1 MEQILQYMAQQS
13 EVIATLQQ
21 QILTLQ
27 TAALAT
33 TATAPAL
40 GTVPL
45 VEAAPPPKFSG
56 ERGQV
61 VGFIN
66 ACRLFIQMRMGQVGS
81 RSRVS
86 WVLSYVQGG
95 VAEIWKDNVLDEIT
109 KGTSAV
115 NTEEDLFT
123 KIQQE
128 FGEFDEESRK
138 VDELR
143 VLEQGGR
150 TVDEYVQE
158 FKRAARGSG
167 YEGRALVE
175 EFKRGLNR
183 TIRRRLAEAEAPP
196 TNITQWQERAVQLD
210 RNMRQSRAEERML
223 GGRKTVHP
231 AVGSTQQPGG
241 PRPPW
246 NTGAFRR
253 GWAPRGGWQQ
263 RGTGTRL
270 TGGERGPGAMAVDRG
285 QGGGNRR
292 CFNCGGFGHMA
303 RNCTTGRPVD
313 KNGRVV
319 WGQEEGKAE
328 ELKESGG
335 Q

>member
-27 TAALAT
+27 TGAPTATATGLAT
-33 TATAPAL
+33 T
-40 GTVPL
+40 PL

-95 VAEIWKDNVLDEIT
+95 VAEVWKDNVLDEIT

-175 EFKRGLNR
+175 EFKRGLNG
-183 TIRRRLAEAEAPP
+183 TIRRRLAEAETPP

-210 RNMRQSRAEERML
+210 RNVRQSRAEEKVL
-223 GGRKTVHP
+223 GGRKVAH
-231 AVGSTQQPGG
+231 STTGEAQRPGG
-241 PRPPW
+241 LRTSW
-246 NTGAFRR
+246 NTGGFRR
-253 GWAPRGGWQQ
+253 GWTPKRGWQQ
-263 RGTGTRL
+263 QRGFTPRL

-285 QGGGNRR
+285 NGGGDRR

-319 WGQEEGKAE
+319 WGQEEGKTE

>member
-1 MEQILQYMAQQS
+1 MAQQS

-27 TAALAT
+27 TAAPTAAPTAT
-33 TATAPAL
+33 TAAMPI
-40 GTVPL
+40 

-81 RSRVS
+81 RSRIS
-86 WVLSYVQGG
+86 WVLLYVQGG
-95 VAEIWKDNVLDEIT
+95 VAEVWKDNVLDEIT
-109 KGTSAV
+109 KGTLAV
-115 NTEEDLFT
+115 NTEEELFT

-175 EFKRGLNR
+175 EFKKGLNG

-196 TNITQWQERAVQLD
+196 ADITQWQERAVQLD

-223 GGRKTVHP
+223 AGRGGKAAHP
-231 AVGSTQQPGG
+231 ATGNAQQPGG
-241 PRPPW
+241 QRPSW
-246 NTGAFRR
+246 NIGAFRR

-263 RGTGTRL
+263 RGAGTRL

-285 QGGGNRR
+285 QGVGDRR

-319 WGQEEGKAE
+319 WAKEE
-328 ELKESGG
+328 ELKENGG

>member
-1 MEQILQYMAQQS
+1 MAQQS

-21 QILTLQ
+21 QILALQ
-27 TAALAT
+27 TAAPT
-33 TATAPAL
+33 TTAPAL
-40 GTVPL
+40 ATVPL
-45 VEAAPPPKFSG
+45 VEAAPPPKFNG

-81 RSRVS
+81 RSRIS

-175 EFKRGLNR
+175 EFKRGLNG

-223 GGRKTVHP
+223 GGRKTAHP
-231 AVGSTQQPGG
+231 TVGSTQQPGG
-241 PRPPW
+241 PRTSW

-263 RGTGTRL
+263 RGGAPRL
-270 TGGERGPGAMAVDRG
+270 TGGEKGPGAMAVDRG
-285 QGGGNRR
+285 QGGG
-292 CFNCGGFGHMA
+292 G
-303 RNCTTGRPVD
+303 
-313 KNGRVV
+313 
-319 WGQEEGKAE
+319 
-328 ELKESGG
+328 
-335 Q
+335 

>member
-27 TAALAT
+27 TAAPAT
-33 TATAPAL
+33 TTTAAPATAPI
-40 GTVPL
+40 

-81 RSRVS
+81 RSRIS

-95 VAEIWKDNVLDEIT
+95 VAEIWKDNILDEIT

-115 NTEEDLFT
+115 NTEEELFT

-150 TVDEYVQE
+150 TVDEYMQE

-175 EFKRGLNR
+175 EFKRELNG
-183 TIRRRLAEAEAPP
+183 TIRRRLAEAETSP
-196 TNITQWQERAVQLD
+196 TTIIQWQERAVQLD
-210 RNMRQSRAEERML
+210 RNVRQSRAEERVL
-223 GGRKTVHP
+223 GGR
-231 AVGSTQQPGG
+231 
-241 PRPPW
+241 
-246 NTGAFRR
+246 
-253 GWAPRGGWQQ
+253 
-263 RGTGTRL
+263 
-270 TGGERGPGAMAVDRG
+270 
-285 QGGGNRR
+285 
-292 CFNCGGFGHMA
+292 
-303 RNCTTGRPVD
+303 
-313 KNGRVV
+313 
-319 WGQEEGKAE
+319 
-328 ELKESGG
+328 SGG
-335 Q
+335 AV

>member
-1 MEQILQYMAQQS
+1 MAQQS

-21 QILTLQ
+21 QLLTLQ
-27 TAALAT
+27 AAAPAAGPAT
-33 TATAPAL
+33 TTPI
-40 GTVPL
+40 

-56 ERGQV
+56 ERNQV

-66 ACRLFIQMRMGQVGS
+66 ACHLFIQMRMGQVGS
-81 RSRVS
+81 RSRIS

-115 NTEEDLFT
+115 NTEEELFT

-175 EFKRGLNR
+175 EFKRGLNG
-183 TIRRRLAEAEAPP
+183 TIRRRLAEAETPP

-223 GGRKTVHP
+223 GKGGKAAHP
-231 AVGSTQQPGG
+231 AMGNAQQPGG
-241 PRPPW
+241 QRPSW

-263 RGTGTRL
+263 QRGVAPRL

-285 QGGGNRR
+285 QGVGDRK

-303 RNCTTGRPVD
+303 RNCTTGRLLD

-319 WGQEEGKAE
+319 WGREE

>member
-1 MEQILQYMAQQS
+1 
-13 EVIATLQQ
+13 
-21 QILTLQ
+21 
-27 TAALAT
+27 
-33 TATAPAL
+33 
-40 GTVPL
+40 
-45 VEAAPPPKFSG
+45 
-56 ERGQV
+56 
-61 VGFIN
+61 
-66 ACRLFIQMRMGQVGS
+66 
-81 RSRVS
+81 
-86 WVLSYVQGG
+86 
-95 VAEIWKDNVLDEIT
+95 VAEVWKDNVLDEIT

-175 EFKRGLNR
+175 EFKRGLNG
-183 TIRRRLAEAEAPP
+183 TIRRRLAEAETPP
-196 TNITQWQERAVQLD
+196 ANITQWQERAVQLD
-210 RNMRQSRAEERML
+210 RNMRQSRAEEKML
-223 GGRKTVHP
+223 GGRKTAH
-231 AVGSTQQPGG
+231 STTGEAQRPGG
-241 PRPPW
+241 LRTSW
-246 NTGAFRR
+246 NTGGFRR
-253 GWAPRGGWQQ
+253 GWAPKGGWQQ
-263 RGTGTRL
+263 QRGFAPKL

-285 QGGGNRR
+285 QGGGDRR

-319 WGQEEGKAE
+319 WGQEDGKAE

>member
-27 TAALAT
+27 TAAPQT
-33 TATAPAL
+33 TTTAPAL
-40 GTVPL
+40 ATVPL

-86 WVLSYVQGG
+86 WVLLYVQGG

-128 FGEFDEESRK
+128 FGEFDKESRK

-175 EFKRGLNR
+175 EFKRGLNG

-210 RNMRQSRAEERML
+210 RNMRQSRAEEKML
-223 GGRKTVHP
+223 GGRKATHP
-231 AVGSTQQPGG
+231 AVGSAQQPGG
-241 PRPPW
+241 PRSSW
-246 NTGAFRR
+246 NTGTFRR
-253 GWAPRGGWQQ
+253 GWTPRGGWHQK
-263 RGTGTRL
+263 GVATRL

-285 QGGGNRR
+285 QGVGDRR

-313 KNGRVV
+313 KNGRIV
-319 WGQEEGKAE
+319 
-328 ELKESGG
+328 
-335 Q
+335 

>member
-1 MEQILQYMAQQS
+1 MAQQS

-21 QILTLQ
+21 QLITLQ
-27 TAALAT
+27 AAAPTATPATAAT
-33 TATAPAL
+33 PI
-40 GTVPL
+40 

-81 RSRVS
+81 RSRIS

-109 KGTSAV
+109 KGTSTV
-115 NTEEDLFT
+115 NTEEELFT

-158 FKRAARGSG
+158 FRRAARGSG

-175 EFKRGLNR
+175 EFKRGLNG
-183 TIRRRLAEAEAPP
+183 TIRRRLAKAETPP

-223 GGRKTVHP
+223 GGRKAAHP
-231 AVGSTQQPGG
+231 AMGNAQQPGG
-241 PRPPW
+241 QRPSW

-253 GWAPRGGWQQ
+253 GWVPRGGWQQ
-263 RGTGTRL
+263 RGTAPRL

-285 QGGGNRR
+285 QGVGDRR

-303 RNCTTGRPVD
+303 RNCTTGRPLD

-319 WGQEEGKAE
+319 WGREE